1 MANKACLARLRKE
14 LRAFDPP
21 PYIRAVPLESNIQVR
36 MRRHAR
42 RDRTAPLCIQSHA
55 RDSPVD
61 TCAGSLRRRERL
73 PMLSRAAAS
82 APSRRSGTMCCR
94 DLQTRRT
101 RAAYTTVNGAA
112 TAVLVWTVED
122 DTPLSPSAWKCAL
135 RRHRTLKSSRWRA
148 ALTLSPGS
156 SRPPPPLKSL
166 SRAGKLKFPDDFP
179 FRPPSIFMIT
189 PNGRFETNRRL
200 CLSISDFHP
209 ETWVPTWS
217 VSQV

>member
-1 MANKACLARLRKE
+1 
-14 LRAFDPP
+14 
-21 PYIRAVPLESNIQVR
+21 
-36 MRRHAR
+36 
-42 RDRTAPLCIQSHA
+42 
-55 RDSPVD
+55 
-61 TCAGSLRRRERL
+61 
-73 PMLSRAAAS
+73 
-82 APSRRSGTMCCR
+82 MCCR

-101 RAAYTTVNGAA
+101 RAAYTTVSGAA
-112 TAVLVWTVED
+112 TALLMWTVED
-122 DTPLSPSAWKCAL
+122 DTPLSPPPGNARSAGTAPSNL
-135 RRHRTLKSSRWRA
+135 PDGVR
-148 ALTLSPGS
+148 LSLFHPA
-156 SRPPPPLKSL
+156 PLAPPPLKSL